1 MNYFGKIWMNV
12 ILIIASL
19 SAGIIGSYAYLTAT
33 ESNKNNIFTAGTLD
47 LSVTGDNNQVNEP
60 ILIEDIG
67 ATPEIQGSKTWKIKN
82 TGSLRGRLLINTDN
96 IENLKTVRTIIETY
110 AFRHHTKPKYQER
123 AKYAP
128 GTLIRTNG
136 VIEYLIPHSGEINNF
151 ESLSPVNQLRFNVI
165 RMALG
170 NNYVCDD
177 SGKGIYYSLTDVK
190 MANSQTPYKFYIGFA
205 YPSEIEEKI
214 SKLTKSM

>member
-1 MNYFGKIWMNV
+1 MTNKAILAYIDTMNYFGKIWMNV

-96 IENLKTVRTIIETY
+96 IENKENGCNDQELDAEPQCAKDTIGELGSVVTMSVLFEDSTIMTSTLGADEEYDLGEKWSDLDPVILEPDEILNVTMQWNVDPTAYGNEIQSDSLSFDIE
-110 AFRHHTKPKYQER
+110 FQ
-123 AKYAP
+123 
-128 GTLIRTNG
+128 LIQD
-136 VIEYLIPHSGEINNF
+136 INN
-151 ESLSPVNQLRFNVI
+151 
-165 RMALG
+165 
-170 NNYVCDD
+170 
-177 SGKGIYYSLTDVK
+177 
-190 MANSQTPYKFYIGFA
+190 
-205 YPSEIEEKI
+205 
-214 SKLTKSM
+214 